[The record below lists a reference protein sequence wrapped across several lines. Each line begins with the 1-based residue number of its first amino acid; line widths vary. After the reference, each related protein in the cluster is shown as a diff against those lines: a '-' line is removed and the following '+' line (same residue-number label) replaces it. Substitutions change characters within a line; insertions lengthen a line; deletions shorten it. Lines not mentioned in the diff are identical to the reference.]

1 MHDCVYQ
8 LLFQLQMGKK
18 KLKSSQHKQL
28 QYPLVRVSHVYCYV
42 MSLSLITAGVMV
54 FLITCALIGIV
65 ALIVKHKMVAT
76 KNSRGK
82 TLLLAQILYLLI
94 HYSFNCYR
102 KSY

>member
-18 KLKSSQHKQL
+18 SFQHKQL
-28 QYPLVRVSHVYCYV
+28 QYPLVRVSHVCCYV
-42 MSLSLITAGVMV
+42 MLLSLITAGVMV

-76 KNSRGK
+76 KNARGK
-82 TLLLAQILYLLI
+82 ILLLY
-94 HYSFNCYR
+94 
-102 KSY
+102 

>member
-28 QYPLVRVSHVYCYV
+28 QYPLVRVSHVCCYV
-42 MSLSLITAGVMV
+42 MLLSLITAGVMV
-54 FLITCALIGIV
+54 FLIACALIGIV

-82 TLLLAQILYLLI
+82 TLLL
-94 HYSFNCYR
+94 
-102 KSY
+102 SYIN